1 MTARVIV
8 GRVDAFEAISLEN
21 DALRVMV
28 IPELG
33 AHVTELTDRV
43 ADRDLLWHNPRT
55 TLRRCGSAD
64 EVGSDGPRS

>member
-21 DALRVMV
+21 DALRVTV

-43 ADRDLLWHNPRT
+43 ADRDLLSHNPRT